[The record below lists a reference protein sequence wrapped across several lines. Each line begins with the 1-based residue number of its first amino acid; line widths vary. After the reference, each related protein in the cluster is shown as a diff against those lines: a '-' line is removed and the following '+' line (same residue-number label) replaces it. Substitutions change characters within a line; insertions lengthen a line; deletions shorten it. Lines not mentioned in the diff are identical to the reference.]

1 MFAAKG
7 GHLEMLQWPRANS
20 CPWSANTCL
29 GAARG
34 GRLEVLQWLR
44 ANGCPRNEKSMF
56 FTARNGHEAIVRALI
71 EAGADVNK
79 AMDDGATPLC
89 IAAQFDNETIV
100 RVLIVLARTSAR
112 RWITA

>member
-1 MFAAKG
+1 VRALIEAGADVNKAEDGGVTPLYMAA
-7 GHLEMLQWPRANS
+7 EQ
-20 CPWSANTCL
+20 
-29 GAARG
+29 
-34 GRLEVLQWLR
+34 
-44 ANGCPRNEKSMF
+44 
-56 FTARNGHEAIVRALI
+56 GHEAIVRAVI

>member
-1 MFAAKG
+1 MVRT
-7 GHLEMLQWPRANS
+7 LME
-20 CPWSANTCL
+20 L
-29 GAARG
+29 GADVNQAMDG
-34 GRLEVLQWLR
+34 GATPLFMVAHMGHAVL
-44 ANGCPRNEKSMF
+44 
-56 FTARNGHEAIVRALI
+56 VRALI